1 MSYLNRYIFFLLRI
15 ERLFNQNYVEKDFDL
30 KYNKRNFDLFN
41 WFYNYGYYLL
51 NFDYESVKL
60 K

>member
-1 MSYLNRYIFFLLRI
+1 MSYLNSYIFFLL
-15 ERLFNQNYVEKDFDL
+15 RLFNQNYVEKDFDL
-30 KYNKRNFDLFN
+30 QYNKRNFDLFN

>member
-1 MSYLNRYIFFLLRI
+1 MSYLNSYIFFLLRI

-30 KYNKRNFDLFN
+30 QYNKRNFDLFN
-41 WFYNYGYYLL
+41 WFYSYGYYLL